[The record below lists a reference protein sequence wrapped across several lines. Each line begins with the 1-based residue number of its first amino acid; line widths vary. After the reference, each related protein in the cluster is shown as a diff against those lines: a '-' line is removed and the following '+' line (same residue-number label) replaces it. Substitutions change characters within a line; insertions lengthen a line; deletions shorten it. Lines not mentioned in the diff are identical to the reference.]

1 MAENMPTTIPAPYL
15 SNTSPTTG
23 EITAAKTPPRLTAP
37 ANSARVHP
45 NCSDI
50 GTTNT
55 VSTATDISGRAEY
68 DTIPDRPSMIQP

>member
-1 MAENMPTTIPAPYL
+1 MPDDMPTTIPDPYR
-15 SNTSPTTG
+15 SSTGPTIG
-23 EITAAKTPPRLTAP
+23 EITAANTPPRLTAP
-37 ANSARVHP
+37 ATSARVQP

-68 DTIPDRPSMIQP
+68 EATPDRPRMTQP